1 MSTEDAILS
10 GDIKCPNCFTE
21 LELDEQEKLSKKF
34 TCPNCKIIFD
44 LTNIVDINSITSSH
58 SPQILT
64 PEWAVYMEHRI
75 TSLESRIQ
83 EYELLL
89 PKTNIL
95 SANFWNRAWA
105 VFGHQ
110 FAISAILFGIAILIM
125 LVLMLGRIH

>member
-1 MSTEDAILS
+1 VSTEDEILP

-21 LELDEQEKLSKKF
+21 LELDEQEKQSKKF

-44 LTNIVDINSITSSH
+44 FTSVIDINSMTASN
-58 SPQILT
+58 PPPELT
-64 PEWAVYMEHRI
+64 HEWAVYMENKI
-75 TSLESRIQ
+75 AWLEFRIQ
-83 EYELLL
+83 EYESLL

-110 FAISAILFGIAILIM
+110 FAISAILFGTVILIM